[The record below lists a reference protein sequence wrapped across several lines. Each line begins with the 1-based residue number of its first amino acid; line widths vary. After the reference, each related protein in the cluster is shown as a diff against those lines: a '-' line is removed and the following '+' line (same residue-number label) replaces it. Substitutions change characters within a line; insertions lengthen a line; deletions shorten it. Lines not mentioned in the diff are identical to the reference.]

1 MVDNMKKRFKAK
13 KRIRFFTLFMF
24 IIIMIITIVS
34 FKIVIKID
42 PIFLLKQDYHFF
54 TLDFNRNDYLLKN
67 GFKII
72 EDVIDGNDIPVFDE
86 VKTTS
91 PIIRKKIY
99 IYNTHQSEKY
109 ADFDVLNAA
118 LNLKNILADFN
129 IEAIVEETNIT
140 EEVKKN
146 NYTYSQSYRVTKSL
160 MTNYLN
166 KDISLFID
174 LHRDSSAKNI
184 TTATVDGVNFAKMM
198 FVVGGKHESYM
209 ENYRVSDAINKILKN
224 NNNQISRGLLLRKS
238 SSYNQELDPNVVLI
252 ELGGP
257 ENTKEEVLNTL
268 QVLAKSIYEYLEE

>member
-1 MVDNMKKRFKAK
+1 MVDNMKKRFKSK

-42 PIFLLKQDYHFF
+42 PIFLLNQDYHFF

>member
-1 MVDNMKKRFKAK
+1 MKKRFKAK
-13 KRIRFFTLFMF
+13 KKIRLFTLFMF

-184 TTATVDGVNFAKMM
+184 TTTTVDGVNFAKMM

>member
-1 MVDNMKKRFKAK
+1 MKKRFKAK
-13 KRIRFFTLFMF
+13 KKIRPFTLFMF

-184 TTATVDGVNFAKMM
+184 TTTTVDGVNFAKMM

>member
-1 MVDNMKKRFKAK
+1 
-13 KRIRFFTLFMF
+13 
-24 IIIMIITIVS
+24 MIITIVS

-42 PIFLLKQDYHFF
+42 PIFLLRQDYHFF

-72 EDVIDGNDIPVFDE
+72 EDVIDSNDIPVFDE

-91 PIIRKKIY
+91 PIVRKKIY

-184 TTATVDGVNFAKMM
+184 TTTTVDGVNFAKMM

-209 ENYRVSDAINKILKN
+209 ENYRVSDTLNKILKN

-238 SSYNQELDPNVVLI
+238 SSYYQ
-252 ELGGP
+252 
-257 ENTKEEVLNTL
+257 
-268 QVLAKSIYEYLEE
+268 

>member
-13 KRIRFFTLFMF
+13 KKIRLFTLFMF

-86 VKTTS
+86 MKTTS

>member
-1 MVDNMKKRFKAK
+1 MKKRFKAK

-184 TTATVDGVNFAKMM
+184 TTTTVDGVNFAKMM

-268 QVLAKSIYEYLEE
+268 HVLAKSIYEYLEE

>member
-1 MVDNMKKRFKAK
+1 MKKRFKAK
-13 KRIRFFTLFMF
+13 KKIRLFTLFMF

-174 LHRDSSAKNI
+174 LHRDSSDKNI

>member
-1 MVDNMKKRFKAK
+1 MKKRFKAK
-13 KRIRFFTLFMF
+13 KKIRLFTLFMF

-34 FKIVIKID
+34 FTIVIKID

-184 TTATVDGVNFAKMM
+184 TTTTVDGVNFAKMM

>member
-1 MVDNMKKRFKAK
+1 MKKRFKAK

-129 IEAIVEETNIT
+129 IEAIVEETDIT

-268 QVLAKSIYEYLEE
+268 QVLAESIYEYLEE

>member
-1 MVDNMKKRFKAK
+1 MKKRFKAK
-13 KRIRFFTLFMF
+13 KKIRL
-24 IIIMIITIVS
+24 ITIVS

-184 TTATVDGVNFAKMM
+184 TTTTVDGVNFAKMM

>member
-1 MVDNMKKRFKAK
+1 MKKRFKAK
-13 KRIRFFTLFMF
+13 KKIRFFTLFMF

-42 PIFLLKQDYHFF
+42 PIFLLRQDYHFF

-72 EDVIDGNDIPVFDE
+72 EDVIDSNDIPVFDE

-91 PIIRKKIY
+91 PIVRKKIY

-184 TTATVDGVNFAKMM
+184 TTTTVDGVNFAKMM

-209 ENYRVSDAINKILKN
+209 ENYRVSDTLNKILKN

-268 QVLAKSIYEYLEE
+268 QVIAKSIY

>member
-13 KRIRFFTLFMF
+13 KKIRLFTLFMF

-184 TTATVDGVNFAKMM
+184 TTTTVDGVNFAKMM
-198 FVVGGKHESYM
+198 FVVGGKHESHM

-257 ENTKEEVLNTL
+257 EKTKEEVLNTL

>member
-1 MVDNMKKRFKAK
+1 MKKRFKAK
-13 KRIRFFTLFMF
+13 KKIRLFTLFMF

-184 TTATVDGVNFAKMM
+184 TTTTVDGVNFVKMM

>member
-1 MVDNMKKRFKAK
+1 MKKRFKAK
-13 KRIRFFTLFMF
+13 KKIRFFTLFMF

-42 PIFLLKQDYHFF
+42 PIFLLRQDYHFF

-72 EDVIDGNDIPVFDE
+72 EDVIDSNDIPVFDE

-91 PIIRKKIY
+91 PIVRKKIY

-184 TTATVDGVNFAKMM
+184 TTTTVDGVNFAKMM

-209 ENYRVSDAINKILKN
+209 ENYRVSDTLNKILKN
-224 NNNQISRGLLLRKS
+224 NNNQISGGLLLRKS

>member
-1 MVDNMKKRFKAK
+1 MKKRFKAK

-129 IEAIVEETNIT
+129 IEAIVEETDIT

-184 TTATVDGVNFAKMM
+184 TTTTVDGVNFAKMM

>member
-1 MVDNMKKRFKAK
+1 MKKRFKAK
-13 KRIRFFTLFMF
+13 KKIRLFTLFMF

-174 LHRDSSAKNI
+174 LHRYSSAKNI
-184 TTATVDGVNFAKMM
+184 TTTTVDGVNFAKMM

>member
-13 KRIRFFTLFMF
+13 KKIRLFTLFMF

-184 TTATVDGVNFAKMM
+184 TTTTVDGVNFAKMM

>member
-129 IEAIVEETNIT
+129 IEAIVEETDIT

-184 TTATVDGVNFAKMM
+184 TTTTVDGVNFAKMM

>member
-1 MVDNMKKRFKAK
+1 MKKRFKAK

-86 VKTTS
+86 AKTTS

-184 TTATVDGVNFAKMM
+184 TTTTVDGVNFAKMM

>member
-13 KRIRFFTLFMF
+13 KKIRLFTLFMF

-184 TTATVDGVNFAKMM
+184 TTTTVDGVNFAKMM

-268 QVLAKSIYEYLEE
+268 HVLAKSIYEYLEE

>member
-13 KRIRFFTLFMF
+13 KKIRLFTLFMF

-129 IEAIVEETNIT
+129 IEAIVEATNIT

-184 TTATVDGVNFAKMM
+184 TTTTVDGVNFAKMM

>member
-1 MVDNMKKRFKAK
+1 MKKRFKAK
-13 KRIRFFTLFMF
+13 KKIRLFTLFMC

-184 TTATVDGVNFAKMM
+184 TTTTVDGVNFAKMM

>member
-1 MVDNMKKRFKAK
+1 MKKRFKAK

-34 FKIVIKID
+34 FKIVKKID

>member
-1 MVDNMKKRFKAK
+1 MKKRFKAK
-13 KRIRFFTLFMF
+13 KKIRFFTLFMF

-42 PIFLLKQDYHFF
+42 PIFLLRQDYHFF

-72 EDVIDGNDIPVFDE
+72 EDVIDSNDIPVFDE

-91 PIIRKKIY
+91 PIVRKKIY

-184 TTATVDGVNFAKMM
+184 TTTTVDGVNFAKMM

-209 ENYRVSDAINKILKN
+209 ENYRVSDTLNKILKN

>member
-1 MVDNMKKRFKAK
+1 MKKRFKAK
-13 KRIRFFTLFMF
+13 KKIRLFTLFMF

-209 ENYRVSDAINKILKN
+209 ENYRVSDAINKISKN

>member
-1 MVDNMKKRFKAK
+1 MKKRFKAK

-34 FKIVIKID
+34 FKIVKKID

-129 IEAIVEETNIT
+129 IEAIVEETDIT

-184 TTATVDGVNFAKMM
+184 TTTTVDGVNFAKMM

>member
-1 MVDNMKKRFKAK
+1 MKKRFKAK
-13 KRIRFFTLFMF
+13 KKIRLLTLFMF

-184 TTATVDGVNFAKMM
+184 TTTTVDGVNFAKMM

>member
-1 MVDNMKKRFKAK
+1 MKKRFKAK

>member
-1 MVDNMKKRFKAK
+1 MKKRFKAK

-184 TTATVDGVNFAKMM
+184 TTTTVDGVNFAKMM

>member
-1 MVDNMKKRFKAK
+1 MKKRFKAK
-13 KRIRFFTLFMF
+13 KKIRLFTLFMF

-184 TTATVDGVNFAKMM
+184 TTTTVDGVNFAKMM

-209 ENYRVSDAINKILKN
+209 ENYRVSDAINKISKN

>member
-1 MVDNMKKRFKAK
+1 MKKRFKAK
-13 KRIRFFTLFMF
+13 KKIRLFTLFMF

-184 TTATVDGVNFAKMM
+184 TTTTVDGVNFAKMM

-268 QVLAKSIYEYLEE
+268 HVLAKSIYEYLEE

>member
-13 KRIRFFTLFMF
+13 KKIRLFTLFMF

-209 ENYRVSDAINKILKN
+209 ENYRVSDAINKISKN

>member
-1 MVDNMKKRFKAK
+1 MKKRFKAK
-13 KRIRFFTLFMF
+13 KKIRLFTLFMF

-209 ENYRVSDAINKILKN
+209 ENYRVSDAINKISKN

-268 QVLAKSIYEYLEE
+268 HVLAKSIYEYLEE

>member
-1 MVDNMKKRFKAK
+1 MKKRFKSK

-42 PIFLLKQDYHFF
+42 PIFLLNQDYHFF

>member
-1 MVDNMKKRFKAK
+1 MKKRFKAK
-13 KRIRFFTLFMF
+13 KKIRLFTLFMF

-184 TTATVDGVNFAKMM
+184 TTTTVDGVNFAKMM

-209 ENYRVSDAINKILKN
+209 ENYRVSDAINKISKN

-268 QVLAKSIYEYLEE
+268 HVLAKSIYEYLEE

>member
-13 KRIRFFTLFMF
+13 KKIRLFTLFMF

-174 LHRDSSAKNI
+174 LHRDSSEKNI
-184 TTATVDGVNFAKMM
+184 TTTTVDGVNFAKMM

>member
-1 MVDNMKKRFKAK
+1 MKKRFKAK
-13 KRIRFFTLFMF
+13 KKIRLFTLFMF

-268 QVLAKSIYEYLEE
+268 HVLAKSIYEYLEE